1 MKTKLQLVYYG
12 KEAAFKINGV
22 ARYVSF
28 APKRSDRE
36 SHVVDFAEGYALA
49 CEDAGVEFKWKGT
62 KLHREKV
69 FKAHQKG
76 AQGSIR

>member
-28 APKRSDRE
+28 APKRRDRE
-36 SHVVDFAEGYALA
+36 SHVVDFAEGYAMA

-62 KLHREKV
+62 KLHRKKYSRRTEK
-69 FKAHQKG
+69 ARKG
-76 AQGSIR
+76 E